1 MKSNMRERFNVISQ
15 NTLVPISL
23 IILIGGAVAWLTT
36 MYVDISYMKKQVEK
50 IDDIAY
56 DVAVIKQQL
65 KDNETQLGQR

>member
-1 MKSNMRERFNVISQ
+1 MRERFNVISQ